1 MHEDTER
8 ESMTKRMVIM
18 LAAVGILF
26 GGIFGYKAFVS
37 HMTKKFMASSAMP
50 PVTVSTVRAAKDTWE
65 PKIKAVGSLRAVRGV
80 EVTSEIAGM
89 VRDIRF
95 TSGNEVKEGQVL
107 VQLNAD
113 SDIAQPRALEAAAEL
128 AKTTYERDRKQF
140 EAQAVS
146 RAVLEAD
153 FADLKARRALAS
165 QQAAL
170 VEKKTIRAP
179 FSGKLGI
186 CQVNP
191 GQYVNPGDRIVTLQ
205 SLDSLYVDFSLPQQ
219 ELSRIARGQKVA
231 ATSDAYPDRTFIGEV
246 STINPKVETSTRNVR
261 IEARIENKE
270 HKLLPGMF
278 VSVELQAGEPQRYLT
293 LPRTAVVFNPYGE
306 TVYVVDDKGRGKDGK
321 PSLTA
326 RQTFVTVGPSRGDQI
341 AVISGIRE
349 GETVVTSGQLKLK
362 SGSPIIINNRVQP
375 LSNAAPKPE
384 DM

>member
-1 MHEDTER
+1 M
-8 ESMTKRMVIM
+8 
-18 LAAVGILF
+18 
-26 GGIFGYKAFVS
+26 
-37 HMTKKFMASSAMP
+37 
-50 PVTVSTVRAAKDTWE
+50 
-65 PKIKAVGSLRAVRGV
+65 
-80 EVTSEIAGM
+80 
-89 VRDIRF
+89 
-95 TSGNEVKEGQVL
+95 
-107 VQLNAD
+107 
-113 SDIAQPRALEAAAEL
+113 
-128 AKTTYERDRKQF
+128 
-140 EAQAVS
+140 
-146 RAVLEAD
+146 
-153 FADLKARRALAS
+153 
-165 QQAAL
+165 
-170 VEKKTIRAP
+170 
-179 FSGKLGI
+179 
-186 CQVNP
+186 
-191 GQYVNPGDRIVTLQ
+191 
-205 SLDSLYVDFSLPQQ
+205 
-219 ELSRIARGQKVA
+219 
-231 ATSDAYPDRTFIGEV
+231 